1 MAHRNGRYE
10 TNSDTQKKLLKAARF
25 GMDFHPD
32 RGNFARFV
40 EMVQTLRVLWHVRDY
55 KVAVPLTYKQYKIVT
70 LEVLIDRL
78 VARNVFWL
86 AYLICDYLKLNNDR
100 ATNRVLVHWA
110 GQMVQADA
118 SDDTVARTIIDKI
131 EERQG
136 ISYAE
141 IAQEANLAGKP
152 DLAIRLLE
160 HEPSYSEQAR
170 LLVSMGEEPLALD
183 KATESGDPGIAH
195 YVIQSIQQGSGG
207 AGDFLRFIHTKP
219 GARELFLQFCKQTDK
234 ERLKDYYFQHDMF
247 KETGTDCVHT
257 LPPAFRRLLRI

>member
-1 MAHRNGRYE
+1 
-10 TNSDTQKKLLKAARF
+10 
-25 GMDFHPD
+25 
-32 RGNFARFV
+32 
-40 EMVQTLRVLWHVRDY
+40 
-55 KVAVPLTYKQYKIVT
+55 LTYKQYKIVT

-110 GQMVQADA
+110 GQMIQADA

-257 LPPAFRRLLRI
+257 IPPAFRRLLRI